1 MALAGATSVGLVRLG
16 NCEGR
21 ISSGVRVRHS
31 SRASHYASAS
41 KESEPCV
48 AFAPDLLTVMK
59 IIRADIQI
67 MQFQR
72 PARQLNELAPRHA
85 GPR

>member
-16 NCEGR
+16 NCAGR
-21 ISSGVRVRHS
+21 ISSGVRARHS
-31 SRASHYASAS
+31 SRASHYASAL
-41 KESEPCV
+41 KEPERGE
-48 AFAPDLLTVMK
+48 AFVPDLLTVMK
-59 IIRADIQI
+59 IIQAGIQI

-72 PARQLNELAPRHA
+72 ARQLSELALRHA